1 MFDEG
6 RALVCQQNGNDSI
19 RVYAAV
25 RQPETWLETCG
36 IDWNQQAL
44 AQETF
49 TERYFGDC
57 HDDLKRVIATEA
69 SDGLIPRP
77 LYMLPVGLTW
87 RSRPGLTLLGDAAHL
102 MTPFAGVGVNVALAD
117 ALSLATALKKRK
129 DAFNSNLSESL
140 AHALQEYEEPMFERA
155 KESMEKTWVGL
166 QHHFSA
172 NGIDERVKRLHVRLR
187 QMEERGQM
195 GEHKQK
201 QQSARV

>member
-25 RQPETWLETCG
+25 RQPETWLEDCG
-36 IDWNQQAL
+36 IDWKQQDL
-44 AQETF
+44 AQKTF
-49 TERYFGDC
+49 TERYFGNC

-77 LYMLPVGLTW
+77 LYMLPVGLKW
-87 RSRPGLTLLGDAAHL
+87 QPVPGLTLLGDAAHL

-117 ALSLATALKKRK
+117 ALGLSKALLKQK
-129 DAFNSNLSESL
+129 DAFNDNLSGSL
-140 AHALQEYEEPMFERA
+140 ADALQEYEEPMFDRA
-155 KESMEKTWVGL
+155 KENMEKTWIGL

-172 NGIDERVKRLHVRLR
+172 KGIDERVKRLQGRMR
-187 QMEERGQM
+187 QMEERRQM
-195 GEHKQK
+195 QERERRQ
-201 QQSARV
+201 